1 MNDYTNIG
9 RLGNIITNFHVL
21 MERGELVD
29 RNNDPYYHEP
39 EDGGCRCY
47 PNSRKYIVEY
57 FKYCVANKEFIE
69 KICSD
74 DFLNI
79 DDPEYKKE
87 QIRKDLSS
95 NGYDK
100 DVLKMLTEV
109 INKRIEVDYTESST
123 DDDLKTII
131 DTSSDYII
139 LFDDSG
145 RERIW
150 FKTTDSLDI
159 VKFIIKTEH
168 RKCIGCGCNKYVH
181 MIIQN
186 KKSVHEE
193 LIR

>member
-9 RLGNIITNFHVL
+9 RLSDIINNFHVL
-21 MERGELVD
+21 MENAGLVD
-29 RNNDPYYHEP
+29 RNNDPYYHP
-39 EDGGCRCY
+39 EKNGSRSY
-47 PNSRKYIVEY
+47 PDSRKYIIEY
-57 FKYCVANKEFIE
+57 FGYCVNNKEFIE

-87 QIRKDLSS
+87 QLKKSLSS
-95 NGYDK
+95 NGYDET
-100 DVLKMLTEV
+100 VLELLTYIE
-109 INKRIEVDYTESST
+109 NGDCEVDYDESST
-123 DDDLKTII
+123 NEDLKTII

-139 LFDDSG
+139 LFDDSDG
-145 RERIW
+145 ERIW